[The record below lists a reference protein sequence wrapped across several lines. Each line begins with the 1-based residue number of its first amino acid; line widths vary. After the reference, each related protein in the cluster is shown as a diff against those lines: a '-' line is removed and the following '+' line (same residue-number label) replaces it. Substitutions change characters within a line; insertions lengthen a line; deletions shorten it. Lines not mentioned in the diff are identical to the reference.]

1 MLFSRLRGMYQDSVA
16 PCGRAEERAMRVL
29 AILGSPRR
37 GGNTEI
43 LLDEAIRGAHEHGG
57 MCEKVV
63 LRDLKIRPCLEIY
76 QCAKAGVCAIQ
87 DDMQPLFVKLTEA
100 ERLIIAS
107 PVFFYTVS
115 ALTKAMIDRCQSLWV
130 KKYILKLPISP
141 LPDRR
146 GAFISVA
153 ATRGRKLFDGV
164 RLTMRYFFD
173 AIDVVYSDE
182 LLVRGVD
189 EKGAI
194 RERPETLEEAYALG
208 SRLVVPR
215 GRAPGS

>member
-1 MLFSRLRGMYQDSVA
+1 
-16 PCGRAEERAMRVL
+16 MRVL

-43 LLDEAIRGAHEHGG
+43 LLDEATRGAQEHGG
-57 MCEKVV
+57 ACEKVV

-87 DDMQPLFVKLTEA
+87 DDMQALFGKITEA

-107 PVFFYTVS
+107 PIFFYSVS
-115 ALTKAMIDRCQSLWV
+115 ALTKAMIDRCQSLWM
-130 KKYILKLPISP
+130 KKYVLKLPLSRFA
-141 LPDRR
+141 DRR

-153 ATRGRKLFDGV
+153 ATRGKKLFDGV

-194 RERPETLEEAYALG
+194 RGRRETLEEAYALG
-208 SRLVVPR
+208 ARLVAPR
-215 GRAPGS
+215 EEAPGS

>member
-1 MLFSRLRGMYQDSVA
+1 
-16 PCGRAEERAMRVL
+16 MRVL

-37 GGNTEI
+37 GGNTEL
-43 LLDEAIRGAHEHGG
+43 LLDEALRGAHEHGDA
-57 MCEKVV
+57 CEKVV

-76 QCAKAGVCAIQ
+76 QCAKAGICAIQ
-87 DDMQPLFVKLTEA
+87 DDMQALFGKITEA

-107 PVFFYTVS
+107 PIFFYSVS

-130 KKYILKLPISP
+130 KKYVLKLPISS

-153 ATRGRKLFDGV
+153 ATRGKKLFDGV

-173 AIDVVYSDE
+173 AIDVVYTDE
-182 LLVRGVD
+182 LLVRGAD

-194 RERPETLEEAYALG
+194 RERPEALDEAYALG
-208 SRLVVPR
+208 ARLVAPR
-215 GRAPGS
+215 EGAPGS

>member
-1 MLFSRLRGMYQDSVA
+1 
-16 PCGRAEERAMRVL
+16 MRVL

-43 LLDEAIRGAHEHGG
+43 LLDEAIRGAREHGG
-57 MCEKVV
+57 ACEKVV

-76 QCAKAGVCAIQ
+76 QCAKAGICAIQ
-87 DDMQPLFVKLTEA
+87 DDMQALFGKITEA

-107 PVFFYTVS
+107 PIFFYSVS

-130 KKYILKLPISP
+130 KKYVLKRPISS
-141 LPDRR
+141 LNDRR

-153 ATRGRKLFDGV
+153 ATRGKRLFDGV

-194 RERPETLEEAYALG
+194 RGRPETLEEAYALG
-208 SRLVVPR
+208 TRLV
-215 GRAPGS
+215 APGEGGPGS